1 MHLRYFFLLSAVTA
15 FIGVLSGQETATKI
29 SDFNY
34 GGSGENII
42 TSVHSVNG
50 QLYAN
55 LGQIFGDDAAGLLSR
70 IDGTTGTPTP
80 LLDPNQTQWFGGD
93 SFIDEPAVFEAGGML
108 FGLQRDIASGNNLYR
123 LDGSEPE
130 LLLSSGT
137 MSFTRPVVF
146 GDSLYFITGTLP
158 LRQNPGDI
166 GDLLAELWRTDGTA
180 AGTQRVST
188 LLSFSTADF
197 IRVVPGTDKL
207 FIGIADNGSQIFYVY
222 EPEGEGLSL
231 VGEGFGQFIVP
242 SPFGPVYNPIAYHD
256 EAFYLYGVSRFGSD
270 AATVYRLDEENLD
283 IQEISL
289 PVLPSMFGFENNYRQ
304 IEFQVFN
311 DSLYLFAGREDG
323 DNGNDLYRI
332 SGPDGLTLTPI
343 LATANSAMRLYKDF
357 SNAAIVA
364 DTMYYLSRNRED
376 SLFIYAYT
384 AEAAAPEE
392 LGSFFANDIG
402 SYYLSADDRFVY
414 ITNLFNE
421 TLVRYDKRNGSLL
434 EPSVNLYRF
443 GISFVANVNPLAVTP
458 GGAYLIETGEQSGL
472 KFLAADSDTLITI
485 GNYIDPSQRRNP
497 FVYGVDSARNEV
509 FVFNGSRAIYEG
521 ATDEFSEV
529 VYPSNFSDN
538 PSIRSFGKVDG
549 EAFYFSTDTLGNG
562 RVLKLSNGV
571 LSEFPLADAG
581 DFDPNMYS
589 ITLGDVLNDNTRQTT
604 FSPGTD
610 SPSRRLLARIDGDS
624 LRLIPFMPP
633 GFEEELRTEFSDTE
647 FFAVAITDG
656 EEKDVSVLNY
666 DGGGRYDFTVS
677 SGAVIRSITSAGTFV
692 ETVNS
697 FTFEP
702 TMVFFPS
709 DAGPSQT
716 MLFDT
721 VVNAFANRSFHPLN
735 GRLLFVG
742 DSPDLGR
749 EWVVADPTSG
759 SVGILKDINPG
770 RGFGTLSTQ
779 RLFSTSTG
787 LFFAGN
793 DGTNGNELWFTD
805 GTEEGTIML
814 PEINPGAGSSNP
826 GNFTLIDSTL
836 FFSANGPSG
845 YELYRL
851 HLRDNVPE
859 LIVDLH
865 DGAGDAHPFDMVS
878 AGEDFYFIGREAVG
892 STYEL
897 YRIAFE
903 LVPTDAEPTLLAA
916 KVFPNPV
923 GDLPLTI
930 LAPEGEQLDRL
941 QLFNQQGQLLREA
954 APNGPS
960 GSFDLSEL
968 PAGTYWLRSWYASG
982 RFSINAVQ
990 HVR

>member
-1 MHLRYFFLLSAVTA
+1 MYLRYLLLLSVVTA
-15 FIGVLSGQETATKI
+15 LTGMLSGQETVTKI

-34 GGSGENII
+34 GGTGENII
-42 TSVHSVNG
+42 SSVHSVNG

-55 LGQIFGDDAAGLLSR
+55 LSQIFGDDAAGLLSR

-80 LLDPNQTQWFGGD
+80 LLDPNQTHWFGGG

-108 FGLQRDIASGNNLYR
+108 FGLQRDLASGNNLYR

-130 LLLSSGT
+130 LLLSSGSL
-137 MSFTRPVVF
+137 SFTQPVVF
-146 GDSLYFITGTLP
+146 GDSLYFITGMLP
-158 LRQNPGDI
+158 IRQNPAGF

-197 IRVVPGTDKL
+197 IRIVPGTDKL
-207 FIGIADNGSQIFYVY
+207 LIGIADNGSQIFYVY
-222 EPEGEGLSL
+222 EPEGAGLSL
-231 VGEGFGQFIVP
+231 VGEGFGQFIIP
-242 SPFGPVYNPIAYHD
+242 SLSRPVYNPIAYHN
-256 EAFYLYGVSRFGSD
+256 EAFYLYGVSRFSID
-270 AATVYRLDEENLD
+270 PATVYRLDEENLN
-283 IQEISL
+283 IQEVPL
-289 PVLPSMFGFENNYRQ
+289 PVLPSMFALPNNYRQ

-311 DSLYLFAGREDG
+311 DSLYLFAGRTDG

-332 SGPDGLTLTPI
+332 SGQDGLTLTPI
-343 LATANSAMRLYKDF
+343 LAAANSAMRLYEDY

-384 AEAAAPEE
+384 AEADAPEE
-392 LGSFFANDIG
+392 LGSFFADDLG

-414 ITNLFNE
+414 VTNLFNRI
-421 TLVRYDKRNGSLL
+421 LIRYDKRNGSLIQ
-434 EPSVNLYRF
+434 PSVNLYRS
-443 GISFVANVNPLAVTP
+443 GISSLANVNPLAVTP
-458 GGAYLIETGEQSGL
+458 RGAYLIETGEQTGL
-472 KFLAADSDTLITI
+472 KFLAADADTLITI

-497 FVYGVDSARNEV
+497 FIYGVDPTKNEV
-509 FVFNGSRAIYEG
+509 FLFNGSRVIYKG

-529 VYPSNFSDN
+529 VHPPNYNDNFF
-538 PSIRSFGKVDG
+538 IRFFGKVDG
-549 EAFYFSTDTLGNG
+549 ETFYYVRDTTGYG
-562 RVLKLSNGV
+562 RVLELSNGV
-571 LSEFPLADAG
+571 LSELPLADAG

-589 ITLGDVLNDNTRQTT
+589 VSLGEVLNDNTRQTT
-604 FSPGTD
+604 FSPGNG

-633 GFEEELRTEFSDTE
+633 GFEDELRTEFSDTE
-647 FFAVAITDG
+647 FFALAIADG
-656 EEKDVSVLNY
+656 EEKDVSVFNY
-666 DGGGRYDFTVS
+666 SGGGRYDFTVS
-677 SGAVIRSITSAGTFV
+677 TGAVIRSITSAGTFV

-702 TMVFFPS
+702 TMIFFPS
-709 DAGPSQT
+709 DASPARV

-721 VVNAFANRSFHPLN
+721 VVNAYANRSFYPLN

-749 EWVVADPTSG
+749 EWVVADPATESI
-759 SVGILKDINPG
+759 SLLKDINPG
-770 RGFGTLSTQ
+770 RGFGTQSTQ
-779 RLFSTSTG
+779 QLFSTSTG
-787 LFFAGN
+787 FFFAAN

-805 GTEEGTIML
+805 GTEEGTFML

-826 GNFTLIDSTL
+826 GNFSLIDSTL

-865 DGAGDAHPFDMVS
+865 AGAGDAHPFNMVS

-892 STYEL
+892 STDEL
-897 YRIAFE
+897 YRIAYE
-903 LVPTDAEPTLLAA
+903 LVPTDAEPTQLAA

-923 GDLPLTI
+923 GEFPLTI
-930 LAPEGEQLDRL
+930 LAPEGEQLDQL
-941 QLFNQQGQLLREA
+941 QLFSQQGQLLREVA
-954 APNGPS
+954 ARGSS

-990 HVR
+990 HIR